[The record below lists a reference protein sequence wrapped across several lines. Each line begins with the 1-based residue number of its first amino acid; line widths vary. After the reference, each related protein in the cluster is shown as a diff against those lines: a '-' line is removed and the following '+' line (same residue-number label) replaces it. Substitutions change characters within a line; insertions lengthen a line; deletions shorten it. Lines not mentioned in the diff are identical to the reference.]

1 MLMTDAMDR
10 DGGGL
15 EINWGKDRWNSN
27 FYWDFS
33 DKELGRLI
41 IQLDLWWVIGGDNIN
56 TVITQAK
63 MYHGL
68 WAVA

>member
-27 FYWDFS
+27 FYGDFS

-41 IQLDLWWVIGGDNIN
+41 IQLDLWWVIGGDNID